1 VRLNI
6 NTKKLENNLKAV
18 QVIEK
23 LTIELPDDP
32 KITIICKHPKQQISE
47 GPRWLHSDVHCNTT
61 DSS

>member
-6 NTKKLENNLKAV
+6 NTKNLENNLKSV

-23 LTIELPDDP
+23 LTIELSDVP
-32 KITIICKHPKQQISE
+32 KITILYKHPKQQISE
-47 GPRWLHSDVHCNTT
+47 GPRWLHSSVHCDTI